1 MRSYDPVDYENID
14 KTKFWV
20 VEEEREWELNY
31 NDLENMLD
39 EQEHEPA
46 SKSQGDHV
54 DDEVDSEFQLLSDH
68 EIDAYNT
75 PISQDP
81 WFGLVVTCLDLST
94 TMFSFVIYTLCCCLL
109 C

>member
-14 KTKFWV
+14 KKGFWV
-20 VEEEREWELNY
+20 VEEEQEGELNY
-31 NDLENMLD
+31 DDLENMFD

-46 SKSQGDHV
+46 SESQGDHV
-54 DDEVDSEFQLLSDH
+54 DHEVDSEFQLLSDR

-81 WFGLVVTCLDLST
+81 
-94 TMFSFVIYTLCCCLL
+94 
-109 C
+109 